1 MWPAY
6 RPGPQRLLQNGVVMV
21 PESLCVEGGAGTTCQ
36 RRGPSHL
43 LPVPRSCT
51 RLWGRVG
58 PELRSSCGKCSRS
71 LSVPASVSLSLSPS
85 PSLCLRL
92 SFSSL
97 SLSPSTGPTV
107 WFGVRCSAAVWAP
120 GWGSALLL
128 SPLPARCRLLPTCR
142 PPTARPLLCVTAPV
156 SLFSGTGRRHSFK
169 DSPVTHAQREVICIC
184 TAVCSLGASARG

>member
-71 LSVPASVSLSLSPS
+71 PSVPACLCLSPS